1 VSAPLMALETLFPR
15 ASDGAGY
22 DDYEQNNAYR
32 NTDGAG
38 ENGADQP
45 TCKSVAHWGKLKTS
59 VPDKFLKCK
68 HD

>member
-1 VSAPLMALETLFPR
+1 MASEPWFPL

-32 NTDGAG
+32 YSDAG
-38 ENGADQP
+38 KVGPACEHV
-45 TCKSVAHWGKLKTS
+45 THWGNLKTS

-68 HD
+68 EGWL